1 MNQQNNNTDQ
11 NSVSNRAATIYRSN
25 QQNRLGLNQLVLALA
40 VFSSFF
46 IEINAQEN
54 PSSPDKKQTTRVL
67 YVPFENLNI
76 LFDGSSQHVYLSKKE
91 YEGLLEKAKI
101 EPVEKTPRDFVY
113 SSVEHKSEILG
124 SYAVINT
131 KLTVETFRDGL
142 HAIPIDFKN
151 VSLQSATLGGKP
163 APLGKNTNNQTIIF
177 LSGKSIHEVDLQ
189 FVSLVKVETARQSV
203 GFQLPTAATSTF
215 SIAVAGN
222 VELTSGPAVVGR
234 VYDADVNRTSFQL
247 VPSRDLMSMTMSV
260 NNKKLQAKKS
270 ILAKSVVIHELTS
283 NYEQIHARVNVDIL
297 YGSTNE
303 VRFGL
308 PSDFQITEVACADMS
323 QWRIESPEAE
333 SVLVVQLRTD
343 VSKSFALNIAAT
355 STKITPEKWT
365 LNRLKPIGFDGELSV
380 IGIVAEERFELQ
392 SLSSKG
398 LVSLDNQK
406 IQASIPET
414 VFKTAAGAPAIE
426 TVAAYFSPDGNFE
439 LNAEFTRPK
448 AKLVVK
454 PTSILFLS
462 DQNQKVIGQ
471 FQLAAENEKVIDFDL
486 LLPVGWRLMSI
497 TGGQGTPLSFQR
509 FVGDPQT
516 RINAKLPGGLA
527 PGVSDTIVF
536 EAQMTSD
543 QWSSSWSE
551 TEIQF
556 PKFEVNGS
564 ELTTGAIAVAVEDD
578 LAVRPK
584 ETSKLETLLKEQKS
598 LFGLDGF
605 NTAIAFEI
613 VEADYNATLIVQRLD
628 PQITATTYSFFRQK
642 TKQLDVRYEIAF
654 DIQTARARELKF
666 SLPKTTPSELRIRG
680 LNGILLSQANST
692 ETDDSRIWDL
702 KLSEPRLGEVR
713 VAVDFVQPLKS
724 DEVQDY
730 QLPVIR
736 AEGVEYQTSLF
747 AFEGNPDFDIEL
759 KTAMRPI
766 DVGEMGDAEYFPGS
780 RLLGSYSSIGQD
792 PELSIDVKRRNI
804 HQLPSAIVEKSA
816 LVSVVSRNGRSQ
828 TEAKYTILTK
838 VPFLELKLPESA
850 ELWSVMLDG
859 VPTRPQVRGDSV
871 VISMPPDT
879 TQRTRAVSVFY
890 EDEIAEFGL
899 SGKIDMQA
907 PTLLVRNDAKSEP
920 IDVPQAD
927 IDWSVTL
934 PSGYSV
940 ASNDGTVFTTDE
952 ERKPLPFENVGSVLS
967 RVFTISTARYSKEM
981 EKKEEAKSDYADD
994 DSADYMITEESSE
1007 SQFSDETAAGGEASV
1022 APAPDGAFMPDS
1034 GLGELLEKEEAKIVS
1049 NSASPQQSEP
1059 QFQIPS
1065 DQPFRSGEMIDRD
1078 RVRPPTAPRPAK
1090 KLATKFSLKGKRGL
1104 NIQTVALSFEEE
1116 TQTFNFKSLGAQP
1129 NVAITIIDQDR
1140 FHWLSFAYG
1149 GLVIAIGLMLCVRS
1163 VRAKIGFTMFVVGIA
1178 AVVPMLGD
1186 WTQVVWRGLENS
1198 LYAVCFLIGV
1208 WIVYAI
1214 LAAIIRFFG
1223 RDVTGWCRSIVNRGR
1238 TALLLAFMASTSFL
1252 PMVGNELA
1260 GQEGNKTIP
1269 VEIPNDAII
1278 IPYDPENPDVE
1289 SEQIFIPYSKYIE
1302 LKRKADPDKTELKKP
1317 LVAEFG
1323 WSGAE
1328 YKTTLDGSDLLVK
1341 GKLQFESFTDEQV
1354 AIPLDLE
1361 AAVITKALLDGEPAQ
1376 LKVATSVQIGQQMS
1390 QQKMSLNQFQ
1400 QATKPRNEKGNQPA
1414 IQQKQLLLYVQ
1425 GKGVKTLDVEFRLP
1439 IQQVGGWRMVR
1450 GRLPAGPA
1458 SKIELSIPE
1467 LGTELNYSTNNATS
1481 EFVSTAAVP
1490 NLTIPLGPRGE
1501 VALSWR
1507 GKISSAQVDQNLS
1520 VNSTAL
1526 FDVRNDGL
1534 HLVWNLDFLF
1544 RASTRSKFD
1553 VELPKD
1559 FSVVRVYGPN
1569 IRGWEVRNEET
1580 INILDVTLLSE
1591 ADSKESFTIE
1601 LSNRKMDL
1609 KSATS
1614 FPMPTVVV
1622 PDAAIHSGQITVR
1635 KTSSLELQTDTMIGI
1650 SRIDLSSARQ
1660 VKPKSEPLFQPIVF
1674 QAFEFSRTPFSV
1686 AIQCRPKLGGL
1697 EVKTRTLIDIR
1708 EKTCGMETQFVCS
1721 SLQPIHELTIQ
1732 LPVDLD
1738 IQNIRLPVGFRKTVK
1753 VDESN
1758 QLLKLFLSQGLTG
1771 TFAFDISGRLAD
1783 HQAVQNAV
1791 NQDPSSEI
1799 SLPKIFVQNAVRQ
1812 SGQIAAIAESRLIV
1826 QPAELNGC
1834 ESVLVSQIKQWLSN
1848 LNQTKVQV
1856 AINHKSEVYDGK
1868 LKITKKPAV
1877 VDATSITNV
1886 NVTLRSIEESI
1897 IVNYEIRDNGIDEIS
1912 FLIPAQ
1918 IKDATIK
1925 ADLIREKMIEPVGGG
1940 DDPSQY
1946 RVTLK
1951 LQDFVI
1957 GQFRVLVEKDFG
1969 LSSSKRS
1976 ASIPTIEKVDSSK
1989 RFVTLQNSGFDE
2001 LLVPDTSEMEN
2012 LDRRQKPFRDLKEL
2026 VGGADIRRGFLA
2038 NATSQN
2044 PLLTYQTNP
2053 RKLVETVGASI
2064 GLSEIKMSIDRAGA
2078 YRVEQKFYVDNRT
2091 EPFLE
2096 IKLPSNAKLWTVK
2109 VADSLVKPIAVEA
2122 KDSSVRIPLI
2132 KTAEGDSDFV
2142 VEIKY
2147 GGSIDR
2153 LSNFAKI
2160 EFPFTETVG
2169 IKVSESNVRLYVP
2182 EDFDFDFKESSS
2194 LAVSEEK
2201 LIADARSRYEVSL
2214 FSKLNSQARNS
2225 KNELVKQ
2232 RAIRN
2237 LVELQTKQEKA
2248 SRATAIA
2255 NLYSEDEVQ
2264 KELEVDN
2271 RGQFND
2277 LLQSQKVELFGNS
2290 GNLSNTYGGNWDK
2303 SQGQQVPQ
2311 QSGDSSNRPVQPAM
2325 QSDASIND
2333 NWFNSNGLV
2342 NRELLNQ
2349 NRSNKRFNSLNFV
2362 APAEKPGS
2370 GKAESTKEMMNQET
2384 RRSGKKSGQM
2394 GGGGFGDGG
2403 QAGLSSREKGLQ
2415 LGTQAHNAMNET
2427 AQKNFKKQI
2436 ADNINSIQRQ
2446 SQSQQGQQGG
2456 NSKDKILRRYSQ
2468 QVGPVE
2474 QAESEKGNDRQRRDT
2489 PIARG
2494 GGVNI
2499 ADQETNNNR
2508 RVLPTDPA
2516 GLIGGRANTN
2526 IGNSID
2532 LSKADFVSASLEIE
2546 FDHRGKEV
2554 LFRTTSNELNLEATV
2569 ISKSLKRRSTNF
2581 FVLFGL
2587 MIVLGFGFW
2596 FCKPRS

>member
-1 MNQQNNNTDQ
+1 MNQQNKHTDQ
-11 NSVSNRAATIYRSN
+11 NSVSNRAATTYRSH
-25 QQNRLGLNQLVLALA
+25 QQNRLGTNRLVFAIA
-40 VFSSFF
+40 IICSFL

-54 PSSPDKKQTTRVL
+54 LSSPGNKQTTRVL

-151 VSLQSATLGGKP
+151 VSLQSAAIGGNS
-163 APLGKNTNNQTIIF
+163 APLGKNANNQTIIF
-177 LSGKSIHEVDLQ
+177 LDGRSIHEVDLQ

-203 GFQLPTAATSTF
+203 GFQLPTAATSKF

-234 VYDADVNRTSFQL
+234 VYDAAVNRTSFQL
-247 VPSRDLMSMTMSV
+247 VPSREFMSMTMSV

-303 VRFGL
+303 IRFGL
-308 PSDFQITEVACADMS
+308 PKDFQITEVSCADMS
-323 QWRIESPEAE
+323 QWRIENPEAE

-343 VSKSFALNIAAT
+343 VTKSFALNIAAT

-365 LNRLKPIGFDGELSV
+365 LNRLKPIDFDGELSV

-462 DQNQKVIGQ
+462 DRNQKMIGQ
-471 FQLAAENEKVIDFDL
+471 FQLTAENEKVIDFDL
-486 LLPVGWRLMSI
+486 LLPAGWRLMSI
-497 TGGQGTPLSFQR
+497 TGGNGAPLSFQR
-509 FVGDPQT
+509 FVDAPQT

-527 PGVSDTIVF
+527 PGASNTIVF

-584 ETSKLETLLKEQKS
+584 ETTKLETLLKEQKS

-613 VEADYNATLIVQRLD
+613 VETDYNATLVVQRLD

-654 DIQTARARELKF
+654 DIQTARAQELKF
-666 SLPKTTPSELRIRG
+666 SLAKTTPSELQIRG
-680 LNGILLSQANST
+680 LNGILLSQTDST
-692 ETDDSRIWDL
+692 EIDDVRVWTL

-713 VAVDFVQPLKS
+713 IAVDFVQPLKS

-730 QLPVIR
+730 QLPMILID
-736 AEGVEYQTSLF
+736 GVEYQTSLF

-759 KTAMRPI
+759 TTAMRPI
-766 DVGEMGDAEYFPGS
+766 DVGEMGDAEYVPGS
-780 RLLGSYSSIGQD
+780 RLLGSYSSVGID
-792 PELSIDVKRRNI
+792 PDLSIDVKRRNI
-804 HQLPSAIVEKSA
+804 HQLPSAIVEKST

-838 VPFLELKLPESA
+838 VPFLELKLPKSA

-859 VPTRPQVRGDSV
+859 VPTRPQVRGGSV

-879 TQRTRAVSVFY
+879 TRRTREVSVFY
-890 EDEIAEFGL
+890 EDEIVEFGL
-899 SGKIDMQA
+899 SGKINMQA
-907 PTLLVRNDAKSEP
+907 PALLVRNDARSKSS
-920 IDVPQAD
+920 DVPQAD

-940 ASNDGTVFTTDE
+940 ASNDGSVFTTEE
-952 ERKPLPFENVGSVLS
+952 ERKPLPFEKVLSVLT
-967 RVFTISTARYSKEM
+967 RFVISTSSYSNEM
-981 EKKEEAKSDYADD
+981 LKSSKAKSDVANDA
-994 DSADYMITEESSE
+994 SVNGMVAGT
-1007 SQFSDETAAGGEASV
+1007 SQAEFGDEIAAGEEAS
-1022 APAPDGAFMPDS
+1022 ASPDDAKGGMDLDDLS
-1034 GLGELLEKEEAKIVS
+1034 VNEDAKIVS
-1049 NSASPQQSEP
+1049 KSASPQQSQP
-1059 QFQIPS
+1059 QFQVPR
-1065 DQPFRSGEMIDRD
+1065 DQPFRGGEMIDRD
-1078 RVRPPTAPRPAK
+1078 RVRPPAAPMPAK

-1129 NVAITIIDQDR
+1129 EVAITIVDQDR

-1149 GLVIAIGLMLCVRS
+1149 GLVIAIGLMLCIRS
-1163 VRAKIGFTMFVVGIA
+1163 VRMKIGFTMVVVGIA

-1214 LAAIIRFFG
+1214 LAVIIRFFG
-1223 RDVTGWCRSIVNRGR
+1223 RDVTRWFRNIVR
-1238 TALLLAFMASTSFL
+1238 TRRPALLLAFVGSTSFML
-1252 PMVGNELA
+1252 TVCSELT
-1260 GQEGNKTIP
+1260 GQEGKKSPPIQ
-1269 VEIPNDAII
+1269 IPNDAII

-1289 SEQIFIPYSKYIE
+1289 SEQIFIPYQKYIE

-1323 WSGAE
+1323 WCGAE
-1328 YKTTLDGSDLLVK
+1328 YKTTLTGRDLLIN
-1341 GKLQFESFTDEQV
+1341 GRLQFESFTDNQI

-1361 AAVITKALLDGEPAQ
+1361 SAVITKALLDGEPAQ
-1376 LKVATSVQIGQQMS
+1376 LKVATSVQIA
-1390 QQKMSLNQFQ
+1390 QQKKSLNQSQ
-1400 QATKPRNEKGNQPA
+1400 QAKPQNKKGVQPA
-1414 IQQKQLLLYVQ
+1414 TQTKQLLLYVQ
-1425 GKGVKTLDVEFRLP
+1425 GRGVKTLEVEFRLP
-1439 IQQVGGWRMVR
+1439 IQQVGGWRMIR

-1458 SKIELSIPE
+1458 SKIELSIPK
-1467 LGTELNYSTNNATS
+1467 LGTELNYSTNDVAT

-1490 NLTIPLGPRGE
+1490 NLTIPLGSRGE

-1507 GKISSAQVDQNLS
+1507 GQVSSAQVDQNLS

-1534 HLVWNLDFLF
+1534 HLVWKLDFLF

-1559 FSVVRVYGPN
+1559 FSVVRVYGGN
-1569 IRGWEVRNEET
+1569 IRGWEVRNQDT
-1580 INILDVTLLSE
+1580 MNILDVTLLSE

-1609 KSATS
+1609 KSATA

-1650 SRIDLSSARQ
+1650 SRIDFSSASQ
-1660 VKPKSEPLFQPIVF
+1660 VKPRSEPLFQPIVF

-1721 SLQPIHELTIQ
+1721 SLQPIHELTVV

-1738 IQNIRLPVGFRKTVK
+1738 IQNIRMPVGFRKTVK
-1753 VDESN
+1753 VDEST
-1758 QLLKLFLSQGLTG
+1758 QLLKLFLSQGLNG

-1783 HQAVQNAV
+1783 HQAIQNAA
-1791 NQDPSSEI
+1791 NQNPSSVI
-1799 SLPKIFVQNAVRQ
+1799 PLPKIFVQNAGKQ
-1812 SGQIAAIAESRLIV
+1812 SGQFAAIAESRLIV
-1826 QPAELNGC
+1826 QPAELNRC
-1834 ESVLVSQIKQWLSN
+1834 ESVLVSQVKPWLSSV
-1848 LNQTKVQV
+1848 NQTKAQV
-1856 AINHKSEVYDGK
+1856 AINHKSEDYAGK
-1868 LKITKKPAV
+1868 LMVTKKPAL

-1897 IVNYEIRDNGIDEIS
+1897 IVNYEIRDNGIDEVS
-1912 FLIPAQ
+1912 FLIPAE

-1925 ADLIREKMIEPVGGG
+1925 ADLIREKVIEPVGDG
-1940 DDPSQY
+1940 DNPSQY

-1976 ASIPTIEKVDSSK
+1976 ASIPAVENIDSSK

-2001 LLVPDTSEMEN
+2001 LLVPDTREMEN

-2026 VGGADIRRGFLA
+2026 VGGADIRRGFLV
-2038 NATSQN
+2038 NATAQD

-2078 YRVEQKFYVDNRT
+2078 YRVEQKFFVDNRT

-2122 KDSSVRIPLI
+2122 EESSVRIPLI

-2147 GGSIDR
+2147 GGSIER

-2160 EFPFTETVG
+2160 EFPFAETVG

-2182 EDFDFDFKESSS
+2182 EDFDFDFKETSS
-2194 LAVSEEK
+2194 LAISEEK
-2201 LIADARSRYEVSL
+2201 LIADAKSRYEVSL

-2237 LVELQTKQEKA
+2237 LIELQANQEKV

-2255 NLYSEDEVQ
+2255 NLYSEDDVQ
-2264 KELEVDN
+2264 REIEVDN
-2271 RGQFND
+2271 RGRFND
-2277 LLQSQKVELFGNS
+2277 LLQTQKVELFGNS

-2303 SQGQQVPQ
+2303 AQDQQVRQ
-2311 QSGDSSNRPVQPAM
+2311 QPNVSVHPTT
-2325 QSDASIND
+2325 QSMTPINEE
-2333 NWFNSNGLV
+2333 WFGSNGLV
-2342 NRELLNQ
+2342 NPELISQ
-2349 NRSNKRFNSLNFV
+2349 NRSNKRFNSIDFI
-2362 APAEKPGS
+2362 APAEKPRS
-2370 GKAESTKEMMNQET
+2370 GKADSSKEIMNQET
-2384 RRSGKKSGQM
+2384 RWKGRKSGQM
-2394 GGGGFGDGG
+2394 GGGGFGGV
-2403 QAGLSSREKGLQ
+2403 LSTREKGLQ
-2415 LGTQAHNAMNET
+2415 QSGEGLESKNEI
-2427 AQKNFKKQI
+2427 AQENFKKQI

-2456 NSKDKILRRYSQ
+2456 NSKDRILRRYSQ
-2468 QVGPVE
+2468 QNGPE
-2474 QAESEKGNDRQRRDT
+2474 GQNTSGIEKESQRQKS
-2489 PIARG
+2489 PMIRG
-2494 GGVNI
+2494 SGVNI
-2499 ADQETNNNR
+2499 EDEATNQNR
-2508 RVLPTDPA
+2508 RNQPNDPA
-2516 GLIGGRANTN
+2516 GLVGGQANTPM
-2526 IGNSID
+2526 GNSVA
-2532 LSKADFVSASLEIE
+2532 LSQADFVSASLEIE

-2569 ISKSLKRRSTNF
+2569 ISKSIKRRSTNF

-2587 MIVLGFGFW
+2587 MIILGFGFW
-2596 FCKPRS
+2596 FFKPRS